1 MTERLK
7 ENLIRLV
14 WGGMGGGFVVAL
26 LLADAL
32 HSVPQV

>member
-14 WGGMGGGFVVAL
+14 WGAMGAGYVLAL
-26 LLADAL
+26 LVADAL
-32 HSVPQV
+32 HSTPQV

>member
-7 ENLIRLV
+7 ENLILLL
-14 WGGMGGGFVVAL
+14 WGAMGGGFVAAL